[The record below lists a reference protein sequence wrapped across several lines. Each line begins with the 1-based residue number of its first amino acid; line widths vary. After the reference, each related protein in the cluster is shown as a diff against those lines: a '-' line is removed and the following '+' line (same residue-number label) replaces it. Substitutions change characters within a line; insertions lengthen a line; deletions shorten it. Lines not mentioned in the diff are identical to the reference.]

1 MKKARD
7 IDLSA
12 ILAPVP
18 GDNPGGQNL
27 RYASVYE
34 EIKEARRADDPLERG
49 DWQHEIKR
57 SDWDKVIRIS
67 VEALTAKSK
76 DLQIAAWLAEALVK
90 TEGFSGLLTGLKM
103 VNGLL
108 GEYWDHLYPE
118 MEDGDLDYRAAPIEF
133 INDRMWLC
141 VKETPLTDT
150 DSTPGYSWLKWQE
163 SRDVGYESS
172 CANKYGD
179 VDEEKRKRREE
190 LIAEGRLAAEDFDSA
205 VGRSSRNFYID
216 LAETLGPCR
225 EEFKRLDELVD
236 QKFGSNAP
244 RLSDF
249 GKSIEDC
256 EQVVSRI
263 VKEKQQLE
271 PEAEFQTA
279 PAVETAP
286 GVEAPV
292 AQTDEIAVVRAPE
305 GVVSPAVPG
314 VWVNLTDSVALEEDL
329 WKEAVRLMQTSGIR
343 AALDRLVEISCR
355 APSIREKSRCRLI
368 MVRLCLKANRP
379 DLARPVIEELNALI
393 EELHLER
400 WESPR
405 WIAEVLDALYQCLT
419 MGEPVDDDLM
429 RARTIFQK
437 ICTIDVTRAIGYK

>member
-12 ILAPVP
+12 ILAPIA
-18 GDNPGGQNL
+18 GDNPAGRNL
-27 RYASVYE
+27 RYTSVYE

-49 DWQHEIKR
+49 EWQHEIKC
-57 SDWDKVIRIS
+57 SDWDQVIRIS

-76 DLQIAAWLAEALVK
+76 DLQIAAWLAEAMVK
-90 TEGFSGLLTGLKM
+90 TEGFSGLLTGLRTI
-103 VNGLL
+103 NGLL
-108 GEYWDHLYPE
+108 GEYWDYLYPE
-118 MEDGDLDYRAAPIEF
+118 IEDEDLDYRAAPVEF

-141 VKETPLTDT
+141 VKETPLTDL

-179 VDEEKRKRREE
+179 VDEEKKRRRDE
-190 LIAEGRLAAEDFDSA
+190 LISEGRTTAEDFDSA
-205 VGRSSRNFYID
+205 VARSSMSFCTG
-216 LAETLGPCR
+216 LAETLGLCR

-244 RLSDF
+244 RLSEF

-256 EQVVSRI
+256 EQVLSRI
-263 VKEKQQLE
+263 LKEKQSLE
-271 PEAEFQTA
+271 PEAESQRA
-279 PAVETAP
+279 PAGENAP
-286 GVEAPV
+286 GGEQPV
-292 AQTDEIAVVRAPE
+292 GQTEEIAVVRAPE
-305 GVVSPAVPG
+305 GVVSSAVPSAR
-314 VWVNLTDSVALEEDL
+314 VNLTDSAALEQNL
-329 WKEAVRLMQTSGIR
+329 WTEAVQLMQTSGIR
-343 AALDRLVEISCR
+343 TALDRLVEISCR

-419 MGEPVDDDLM
+419 MGEPVDDDLI
-429 RARTIFQK
+429 RARMIFQK